1 MTMIYESHRFFFLL
15 VQKTTLEKPSR
26 GYDVF
31 ESWSFYTVNPNFKPG
46 ILPAQE
52 CVDRTLFG

>member
-1 MTMIYESHRFFFLL
+1 MKVIVFLL